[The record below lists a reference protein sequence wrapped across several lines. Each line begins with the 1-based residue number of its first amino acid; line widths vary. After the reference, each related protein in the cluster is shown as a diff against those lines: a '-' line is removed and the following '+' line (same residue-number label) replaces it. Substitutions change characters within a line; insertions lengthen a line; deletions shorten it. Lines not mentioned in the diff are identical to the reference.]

1 MGPWHPRRRAW
12 GVAPPTVAP
21 PPCMGRWRR
30 RRRAWGV
37 APPSC
42 MGRERKRDELSMGR
56 EMNWCEWIPGEW
68 RLLFVRA
75 GYELFMGREMNRKD
89 GAEGKEP
96 AGCHN
101 FPSALMRPIEYK

>member
-1 MGPWHPRRRAW
+1 VAPPSCMGPWHPRRRAW

-37 APPSC
+37 
-42 MGRERKRDELSMGR
+42 
-56 EMNWCEWIPGEW
+56 
-68 RLLFVRA
+68 
-75 GYELFMGREMNRKD
+75 EMNRKD